1 MALAVS
7 RRRASCSALVGR
19 PRRGRSALDGSRTA
33 AGGVVATWAPS
44 QCSTSSKR
52 HRRRLVPGRRQM
64 GGSDWGLRV
73 ASLRMLATDL
83 WMQVESSS
91 TVSNLFMG
99 VTVRSRPTKGLNR
112 VRMSPRDRTLDRSPS
127 GITWSEFGGVVPL
140 VAFPALP
147 NCSPL
152 NTPASS

>member
-1 MALAVS
+1 
-7 RRRASCSALVGR
+7 
-19 PRRGRSALDGSRTA
+19 
-33 AGGVVATWAPS
+33 
-44 QCSTSSKR
+44 
-52 HRRRLVPGRRQM
+52 M
-64 GGSDWGLRV
+64 GAIGGLRV

-127 GITWSEFGGVVPL
+127 GVTWSEFGGVVPH
-140 VAFPALP
+140 VAIS
-147 NCSPL
+147 CSPEL
-152 NTPASS
+152 LPFENSGLILTGGVAAWRLPQGILSYDSPFRFR